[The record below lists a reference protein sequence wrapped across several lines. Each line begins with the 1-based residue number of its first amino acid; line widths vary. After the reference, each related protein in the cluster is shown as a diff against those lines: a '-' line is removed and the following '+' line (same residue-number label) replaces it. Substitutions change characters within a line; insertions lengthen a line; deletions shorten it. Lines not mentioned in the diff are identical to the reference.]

1 MRRVVRIALTL
12 LLCSAALYA
21 AVVLLLWWGQ
31 ERLLFY
37 PGTLPAE
44 HRFRLPADVHETW
57 VDVPGARLNALHL
70 RLPQPRGVVFFLHGN
85 AGNLESWFTG
95 LAFYRQANF
104 DLFMIDYRGYGK
116 SSGRIQSEA
125 QLLADVHAAWDHMAS
140 LYAGRVHPTVQPG
153 SQPAA
158 SPGAQPFKRVIYG
171 RSLGTGP
178 AAMLAAE
185 LQPELTILV
194 SPYASMGALAQQ
206 HFRWVP
212 ALALRYPLHTET
224 ALARVKTPVVLAHGG
239 HDTLVPPVNS
249 QRLLAVARQARL
261 ILVPE
266 AGHNDIQQFEAVL
279 GGLRA
284 ALDGL

>member
-1 MRRVVRIALTL
+1 MRRGVRFALTL
-12 LLCSAALYA
+12 LLCAAGLYA
-21 AVVLLLWWGQ
+21 VVVVLLWWGQ

-37 PGTLPAE
+37 PSPLSAE
-44 HRFRLPADVHETW
+44 HHDRLPPDVHETW

-85 AGNLESWFTG
+85 AGNLENWFTG
-95 LAFYRQANF
+95 LAFYRQANV

-125 QLLADVHAAWDHMAS
+125 QLMADVHAAWDHMAA
-140 LYAGRVHPTVQPG
+140 LYGERLRPDADPG
-153 SQPAA
+153 LPHRLHADSQPM
-158 SPGAQPFKRVIYG
+158 KRVIYG

-194 SPYASMGALAQQ
+194 SPYASMGALAHQ
-206 HFRWVP
+206 HYRWVP
-212 ALALRYPLHTET
+212 AWTLRYPLRTDT
-224 ALARVKTPVVLAHGG
+224 ALARVKTPVLLAHGG
-239 HDTLVPPVNS
+239 RDTLVPPVNS
-249 QRLLAVARQARL
+249 QRLLGVAPQATL

-266 AGHNDIQQFEAVL
+266 AGHNDLQEFGAYL
-279 GGLRA
+279 DGLRA
-284 ALDGL
+284 ALDRL

>member
-1 MRRVVRIALTL
+1 MRRAVRLALIL
-12 LLCSAALYA
+12 LLCGAALYA
-21 AVVLLLWWGQ
+21 AAVALLWWGQ

-37 PGTLPAE
+37 PSPLPAE
-44 HRFRLPADVHETW
+44 HHFRLPADVHETW

-116 SSGRIQSEA
+116 SSGRIRSQA
-125 QLLADVHAAWDHMAS
+125 QLLADVHAAWDQMAS
-140 LYAGRVHPTVQPG
+140 VYAGRV
-153 SQPAA
+153 QPASQRASKPEA
-158 SPGAQPFKRVIYG
+158 SPGTQPFKRVIYG

-194 SPYASMGALAQQ
+194 SPYASMGALARQ
-206 HFRWVP
+206 HFRWAP
-212 ALALRYPLHTET
+212 ALALRYPLHTDT
-224 ALARVKTPVVLAHGG
+224 ALAQVKTPVVLAHGG
-239 HDTLVPPVNS
+239 RDTLVPPINS
-249 QRLLAVARQARL
+249 QRLLAVAPQARL

-266 AGHNDIQQFEAVL
+266 AGHNDIHQFEAYL
-279 GGLRA
+279 DGLRA